1 MARTAIE
8 LPDATSVER
17 GETLGLQVYNKL
29 RLALIAGAFEPGQPM
44 TTRSV
49 AAAMQVSLTPARE
62 ALGRLVAEGALELT
76 PTRGVQVPVLDEV
89 RLVGIYRIRQVLEVM
104 AAEAAVP
111 LLGRT
116 QIAGLKRLL
125 AAHEAALD
133 RHDYRAALANN
144 HRFHF
149 TIYEASAMPTAVRMI
164 ESLWLQIGST
174 MNLLYPDFD
183 VTRKGTSNH
192 QAMIDAIQQR
202 NARTLCVALRRDLAQ
217 GERSVIESLRRT
229 GKKPSRRRGRAVA
242 LAAE

>member
-89 RLVGIYRIRQVLEVM
+89 RLVEIYRIRQVLEVM

-125 AAHEAALD
+125 AAHEAAL
-133 RHDYRAALANN
+133 DYRAALANN

-202 NARTLCVALRRDLAQ
+202 NVRALCVALRRDLAQ